1 MSAPEEKKMKKL
13 PKYIQIIQFIKEK
26 IGNGEWPIGSKIPS
40 QRTLAK
46 HFEVNRST
54 VITALEELMA
64 DGLIEGRMG
73 KGTVVTNNTWTLL
86 AKNSAPDW
94 DQYVTSGIQQPSQK
108 IVQEINKSESNSDLI
123 QLSKGELSKEIFPL
137 AVMKEIMG
145 KVSQNIEAFGYEE
158 PKGYLP
164 LREVLSGYL
173 RTIGIQASPSSILI
187 VSGALQ
193 ALQLISMGLLQ
204 RGSTV
209 YLDQPSYLYS
219 LHVFQSAGMKLTGV
233 PMDNDGL
240 LPEHIH
246 MARGKRGRA
255 ILYTNPCFHNPTGI
269 LMSKKRRKEILAAS
283 ENAQLPIIEDD
294 IYRELWIDEIP
305 PDPIKT
311 IDKNGHVLYIG
322 SLSKTLSPGLR
333 IGWIVGPEPV
343 IERLS
348 DIKMQTDYG
357 SSSLSQRVAAEWFT
371 SGEYQQHLEQVRS
384 QLKVRRQ
391 LVMSLLETNL
401 KNVAIWNMPKG
412 GFFVWVKI
420 LPSLSMKLLY
430 TKALT
435 KGILL
440 NLGSIYAQEK
450 GNYIRL
456 SYAYASLEDL
466 QKGIYELGL
475 MIKELASR

>member
-1 MSAPEEKKMKKL
+1 
-13 PKYIQIIQFIKEK
+13 
-26 IGNGEWPIGSKIPS
+26 
-40 QRTLAK
+40 
-46 HFEVNRST
+46 
-54 VITALEELMA
+54 
-64 DGLIEGRMG
+64 
-73 KGTVVTNNTWTLL
+73 
-86 AKNSAPDW
+86 
-94 DQYVTSGIQQPSQK
+94 
-108 IVQEINKSESNSDLI
+108 
-123 QLSKGELSKEIFPL
+123 
-137 AVMKEIMG
+137 
-145 KVSQNIEAFGYEE
+145 
-158 PKGYLP
+158 
-164 LREVLSGYL
+164 
-173 RTIGIQASPSSILI
+173 
-187 VSGALQ
+187 
-193 ALQLISMGLLQ
+193 
-204 RGSTV
+204 
-209 YLDQPSYLYS
+209 
-219 LHVFQSAGMKLTGV
+219 
-233 PMDNDGL
+233 
-240 LPEHIH
+240 
-246 MARGKRGRA
+246 
-255 ILYTNPCFHNPTGI
+255 
-269 LMSKKRRKEILAAS
+269 
-283 ENAQLPIIEDD
+283 
-294 IYRELWIDEIP
+294 
-305 PDPIKT
+305 
-311 IDKNGHVLYIG
+311 NGHVLYIG

-401 KNVAIWNMPKG
+401 KNVAAWNMPKG

>member
-73 KGTVVTNNTWTLL
+73 NGTVVTNNTWTLL

-123 QLSKGELSKEIFPL
+123 QLSKGELSHEIFPL
-137 AVMKEIMG
+137 AAMKKMMG

-164 LREVLSGYL
+164 LREALSGYL

>member
-1 MSAPEEKKMKKL
+1 MSFPEEKKMKKL
-13 PKYIQIIQFIKEK
+13 PKYIQIIHFIKEK

-46 HFEVNRST
+46 DFQVNRST

-73 KGTVVTNNTWTLL
+73 KGTVVINNTWTLL
-86 AKNSAPDW
+86 AKNSAPNW

-108 IVQEINKSESNSDLI
+108 IVQEINQSESNTDLI
-123 QLSKGELSKEIFPL
+123 QLSKGELSTEIFPL
-137 AVMKEIMG
+137 AAMKEMMG
-145 KVSQNIEAFGYEE
+145 KVSQNMEAFGYEE
-158 PKGYLP
+158 PKGYFP
-164 LREVLSGYL
+164 LREALSNYL
-173 RTIGIQASPSSILI
+173 RTIGINASPSSVLI

-219 LHVFQSAGMKLTGV
+219 LHVFQSAGMKLIGL
-233 PMDNDGL
+233 PMDRDGL
-240 LPEHIH
+240 LPENIH
-246 MARGKRGRA
+246 MPRGARGRT

-269 LMSKKRRKEILAAS
+269 LMSKKRREEILAAS
-283 ENAQLPIIEDD
+283 ENTQLPIIEDD
-294 IYRELWIDEIP
+294 IYRELWIDEVP
-305 PDPIKT
+305 PYPIKT
-311 IDKNGHVLYIG
+311 IDKSGHVLYIG

-371 SGEYQQHLEQVRS
+371 SGQYQRHVEIVRQ
-384 QLKVRRQ
+384 QLKVRRE
-391 LVMSLLETNL
+391 LVLSALETHL
-401 KNVAIWNMPKG
+401 KNVATWNVPKG
-412 GFFVWVKI
+412 GFFVWIKI
-420 LPSLSMKLLY
+420 LPTISMKLLY
-430 TKALT
+430 TKALS

-450 GNYIRL
+450 GNYVRL
-456 SYAYASLEDL
+456 SYAYASLQDL

-475 MIKELASR
+475 MIKELASK